1 MILKCEV
8 CGANIEFDGS
18 TSIATCKYCDSKMI
32 VSKNKDK
39 IENLFNRATFLRQNL
54 DFDGAI
60 SVFDD
65 LLREDYKDAA
75 AHWGMVLSKYG
86 IEYVNDIGGEMKP
99 TCHRIQDHSIF
110 DDADYRA
117 AQQNAD
123 VYESYVFQE
132 EAARIDEIYN
142 KYIKIVKEE
151 RPYDVFI
158 CYKDKTENGEPTE
171 DSMIAYNIYNS
182 LEQAGYRTFFAKKS
196 LESKL
201 GQEYEPYIY
210 AALMSATVMIVLGT
224 KTEYYTSTWV
234 KNEWSRFLELKK
246 ENKNKMLIACFK
258 NMSPYEMPM
267 EFSAF
272 QSFDLNK
279 IGYVEYLVE
288 GVNNII
294 QNGKRNG
301 ENAKSK
307 EMSEVDRLSAN
318 AETFL
323 KLNENPKAYELYI
336 EMQNKYPEDYRG
348 WWGVPYIQS
357 DCLKKLDIEL
367 ASELDNMVQHAI
379 NLADSD
385 KAKRI
390 QEEWREYLKK
400 IQEQDTRLEIRKAE
414 EEREYYQKLIDEYED
429 VSSEIDHK
437 KEQFSILQ
445 SNLNEIETKMNK
457 LSSWITVFV
466 AGIGE
471 MIIFCIFLTLATLA
485 SEMGIIDKEL
495 EYGLIAVGIIWVL
508 FGIRRGSKLLILDI
522 PYQKELK
529 KYNALKLQQ
538 QEIGTY
544 IDELENRREA
554 YEMNKNKVK
563 ELDDFIQRKRD

>member
-1 MILKCEV
+1 MKEKTMILKCEV

-414 EEREYYQKLIDEYED
+414 EEREHYKKLIDEYED
-429 VSSEIDHK
+429 VSSEIGQQKECSRILQIQVNEMETKINNLLKPHNFTISIAICVALTLFYVIEDSVMDGVFAGIAIFILWGIYYFIVSSADSRRKAVEYK
-437 KEQFSILQ
+437 KEQIKYDELKQ
-445 SNLNEIETKMNK
+445 QQQAVEIY
-457 LSSWITVFV
+457 
-466 AGIGE
+466 
-471 MIIFCIFLTLATLA
+471 
-485 SEMGIIDKEL
+485 IDKL
-495 EYGLIAVGIIWVL
+495 E
-508 FGIRRGSKLLILDI
+508 S
-522 PYQKELK
+522 Q
-529 KYNALKLQQ
+529 
-538 QEIGTY
+538 T
-544 IDELENRREA
+544 EA

-563 ELDDFIQRKRD
+563 ELDDYIQRRREE